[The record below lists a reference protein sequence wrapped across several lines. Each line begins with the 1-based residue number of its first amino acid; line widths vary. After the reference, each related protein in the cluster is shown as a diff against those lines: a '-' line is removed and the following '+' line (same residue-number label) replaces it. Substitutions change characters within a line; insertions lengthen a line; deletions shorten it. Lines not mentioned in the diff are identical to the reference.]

1 MRPVNFPWAIV
12 LARYTDKPN
21 VPQQPGYYE
30 DFYTRG
36 GTDLDIDCG
45 FPDV

>member
-1 MRPVNFPWAIV
+1 
-12 LARYTDKPN
+12 

-36 GTDLDIDCG
+36 GTGGVVDCS